1 MILLGAAFVH
11 QRYLKMY
18 FENMDPD
25 ILNYVN
31 TKGNG
36 EDITMNAVV
45 ADHLAKT
52 LEPQCAGIHVQP
64 QNLTALEKETS
75 MCVHVYMCACV
86 CVCVRVGGGGNYATV
101 TVIASKYRQLFIFY
115 SEFQFIGVCMK
126 QNIQLHRLYPCY
138 TPQRSSMHSACT
150 VKTKQL
156 F

>member
-75 MCVHVYMCACV
+75 MCVHVYMCACGSWHAICWMIV
-86 CVCVRVGGGGNYATV
+86 VATCYV
-101 TVIASKYRQLFIFY
+101 HVYLTVFYDYVICDLFVAK
-115 SEFQFIGVCMK
+115 GV
-126 QNIQLHRLYPCY
+126 LSPS
-138 TPQRSSMHSACT
+138 PS
-150 VKTKQL
+150 L
-156 F
+156 FE